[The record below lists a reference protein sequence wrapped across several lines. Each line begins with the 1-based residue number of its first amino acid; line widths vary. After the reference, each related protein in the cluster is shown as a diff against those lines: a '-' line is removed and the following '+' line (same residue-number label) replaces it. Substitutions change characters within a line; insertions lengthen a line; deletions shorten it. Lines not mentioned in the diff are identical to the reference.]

1 MSDSEV
7 EFESADE
14 GSKGDGGWEV
24 DDFELPDVESSM
36 ESKPTEITSYVS
48 KMEIT
53 KQNSQCNNEDVKPS
67 EENVSSDTVTT
78 LQSRLGNLAVNND
91 NTICDSQIP
100 KESKV
105 IQSEIKP
112 TNTVSSV
119 SINILFSYLYFF
131 KKLEKSNF

>member
-14 GSKGDGGWEV
+14 GSKDDGGWDIE
-24 DDFELPDVESSM
+24 DFELPDVESSV
-36 ESKPTEITSYVS
+36 ESKPTETTSYKLSNVS

-53 KQNSQCNNEDVKPS
+53 KQNSQCNNEDVRQS
-67 EENVSSDTVTT
+67 EENVSSDTVPT

-91 NTICDSQIP
+91 NTNCDSQIP
-100 KESKV
+100 KESKD
-105 IQSEIKP
+105 ILSEIKP

-119 SINILFSYLYFF
+119 SINILFSYAYFI
-131 KKLEKSNF
+131 